1 MTDEHA
7 QLIAALED
15 KIQRII
21 SLYESEKKEKQALI
35 EEYERKKAELMHAH
49 KSILELQDK
58 YEHLKMA
65 RVLSLSKEEQKASRN
80 RLSKLVREIDKCIA
94 LVNQ

>member
-15 KIQRII
+15 KIQRLIL
-21 SLYESEKKEKQALI
+21 LYESEKKEKQALM
-35 EEYERKKAELMHAH
+35 EEYERKKADIMHAH
-49 KSILELQDK
+49 KNILDLQNK

-65 RVLSLSKEEQKASRN
+65 RVLSLSEEEQKASKN

-94 LVNQ
+94 LINQ

>member
-35 EEYERKKAELMHAH
+35 EESGTYA
-49 KSILELQDK
+49 
-58 YEHLKMA
+58 
-65 RVLSLSKEEQKASRN
+65 
-80 RLSKLVREIDKCIA
+80 CP
-94 LVNQ
+94 